1 MKRVLCCHPS
11 AERYGAD
18 RVFVESVRAFAEA
31 GWQVTVTLPNDGDLV
46 DVLRDTGADVLF
58 CPTPIL
64 RKAALRPTGLLRLL
78 ADTTAALAP
87 MVRLLRSTRPDLVY
101 VNTVTVPVWLG
112 LAKLLGKRVVA
123 HVHEA
128 EDAMPAPIRTA
139 LALPLLAADTVLVN
153 SEATAATVTRGVSAL
168 RRRIRLLYNG
178 VAGPD
183 APMAPRAE
191 PRDPARIVLV
201 GRLSPR
207 KGTDVAIEAIGRL
220 TVKRAVTLDVYG
232 SVFAGYEWFETK
244 LRQRIADLNLTE
256 SVRLHGFRADV
267 WPAYADADIA
277 LVPSRVEPFGNTA
290 VEAQL
295 AGVPVIVTDAQ
306 GLPETVADGRFGT
319 IVPIEDPDA
328 LADAIN
334 ALIEDWPAARATAT
348 DASANARTAFAPATY
363 RARLLELIRQRFRF

>member
-18 RVFVESVRAFAEA
+18 RIFAESVRAFAEA
-31 GWQVTVTLPNDGDLV
+31 GWQVTATLPNDGDLV
-46 DVLRDTGADVLF
+46 PVLREAGADVVF
-58 CPTPIL
+58 CPTPVL
-64 RKAALRPTGLLRLL
+64 RKAALRPAGLLALL
-78 ADTTAALAP
+78 AETARAIAP
-87 MVRLLRSTRPDLVY
+87 MTRLLRRVRPDLVY
-101 VNTVTVPVWLG
+101 VNTVTVPAWLA

-128 EDAMPAPIRTA
+128 EDAVPAPIRTA
-139 LALPLLAADTVLVN
+139 LALPLLAAGTVLVN
-153 SEATAATVTRGVSAL
+153 SEATAATVTRGVPAL

-178 VAGPD
+178 VEGP
-183 APMAPRAE
+183 AESTTPRAE

-220 TVKRAVTLDVYG
+220 SQKRAVILDVYG
-232 SVFAGYEWFETK
+232 SVFTGYEWFETQ
-244 LRQRIADLNLTE
+244 LRQRIADLELAD
-256 SVRLHGFRADV
+256 SVRLHGFHADV

-295 AGVPVIVTDAQ
+295 AGIPVIVTDAQ
-306 GLPETVADGRFGT
+306 GLPETVAGGRFGA
-319 IVPIEDPDA
+319 IVPADDPGA

-334 ALIEDWPAARATAT
+334 ALLDDWPATRATAI
-348 DASANARTAFAPATY
+348 DANANARTAFAPATY
-363 RARLLELIRQRFRF
+363 RARLLELLG

>member
-18 RVFVESVRAFAEA
+18 RIFVESVLAFVADGA
-31 GWQVTVTLPNDGDLV
+31 QVTVTLPNDGDLV
-46 DVLRDTGADVLF
+46 GVLRAAGADVVF
-58 CPTPIL
+58 CPTPVL
-64 RKAALRPTGLLRLL
+64 RKAALRPAGLLRLL
-78 ADTTAALAP
+78 ADTGRAIGP
-87 MVRLLRSTRPDLVY
+87 MAGLLRRVRPDLVY
-101 VNTVTVPVWLG
+101 VNTVTVPAWLA
-112 LAKLLGKRVVA
+112 LPKLFGTRVVA

-128 EDAMPAPIRTA
+128 EDAVPAPIRTA

-153 SEATAATVTRGVSAL
+153 SEATAATVSRGVGAL

-178 VAGPD
+178 VAGP
-183 APMAPRAE
+183 AQPVEPRAE
-191 PRDPARIVLV
+191 PGDPARIVLV

-220 TVKRAVTLDVYG
+220 TAKRAVTLDVYG
-232 SVFAGYEWFETK
+232 SVFAGYEWFETR
-244 LRQRIADLNLTE
+244 LRQRIAELDLADV
-256 SVRLHGFRADV
+256 VRLHGFRADV

-306 GLPETVADGRFGT
+306 GLPETVAGGTFGT
-319 IVPIEDPDA
+319 IVPVDDPGA

-334 ALIEDWPAARATAT
+334 TLLDDWPATRAVAT
-348 DASANARTAFAPATY
+348 EAQTNARTAFAPSTY
-363 RARLLELIRQRFRF
+363 RARLVDLIF

>member
-18 RVFVESVRAFAEA
+18 RIFVESVLAFAEA
-31 GWQVTVTLPNDGDLV
+31 GVQVTVVLPSDGDLV
-46 DVLRDTGADVLF
+46 DLLRDAGADVVF
-58 CPTPIL
+58 CPTPVL
-64 RKAALRPTGLLRLL
+64 RKAALRPAGLLRLL
-78 ADTTAALAP
+78 ADTAFALAP
-87 MVRLLRSTRPDLVY
+87 MIRLLRRVRPDLVY
-101 VNTVTVPVWLG
+101 VNTVTVPAWLA
-112 LAKLLGKRVVA
+112 LAKLFGRRVVA

-128 EDAMPAPIRTA
+128 EDAVPAPIRTA

-153 SEATAATVTRGVSAL
+153 SAATAATVTRGVGAL
-168 RRRIRLLYNG
+168 RGRIRLLHNG
-178 VAGPD
+178 VAGP
-183 APMAPRAE
+183 AEPLAPRAE

-207 KGTDVAIEAIGRL
+207 KGTDIAVEAIGRL
-220 TVKRAVTLDVYG
+220 TAKRAVTLDVYG
-232 SVFAGYEWFETK
+232 SVFAGYEWFESQ
-244 LRQRIADLNLTE
+244 LRQRIAELDLADV
-256 SVRLHGFRADV
+256 VRLHGFRADV

-306 GLPETVADGRFGT
+306 GLPETVAGGRFGT
-319 IVPIEDPDA
+319 IVPVEDPAA

-334 ALIEDWPAARATAT
+334 ALLDDWPAARATAIQ
-348 DASANARTAFAPATY
+348 AQANASTAFAPATY
-363 RARLLELIRQRFRF
+363 RARLIELLS

>member
-18 RVFVESVRAFAEA
+18 RIFVESVRAFAEA

-46 DVLRDTGADVLF
+46 ATLRDAGAEVVF
-58 CPTPIL
+58 CPTPVL
-64 RKAALRPTGLLRLL
+64 RKAALRPAGLLALL
-78 ADTTAALAP
+78 GDTARAVAP
-87 MVRLLRSTRPDLVY
+87 MIRLLRRVRPDLVY
-101 VNTVTVPVWLG
+101 VNTVTVPAWLA

-128 EDAMPAPIRTA
+128 EDAVPAPIRTA
-139 LALPLLAADTVLVN
+139 LSVPLLAAHTVLVN
-153 SEATAATVTRGVSAL
+153 SEATAATVTRGVAAL

-178 VAGPD
+178 VEGPTVST
-183 APMAPRAE
+183 APRAE

-220 TVKRAVTLDVYG
+220 SQKRAVTLDVYG
-232 SVFAGYEWFETK
+232 SVFTGYEWFEAQ
-244 LRQRIADLNLTE
+244 LRQRITDLDL
-256 SVRLHGFRADV
+256 SDVVRLHGFHADV

-295 AGVPVIVTDAQ
+295 AGVPVIVTDVQ
-306 GLPETVADGRFGT
+306 GLPETVAGGRFGT
-319 IVPIEDPDA
+319 IVAAEDPGA

-334 ALIEDWPAARATAT
+334 ALLDDWPATRATAT
-348 DASANARTAFAPATY
+348 EAQTNARTAFAPATY
-363 RARLLELIRQRFRF
+363 RTRLLEILS